1 MPSEKPDSSW
11 PPRWLTPVSNEAIA
25 RGDGEYAIEFAEA
38 FGSIGKDGIAGK
50 AGQPLALRSW
60 QRELVRAVYARDADG
75 GLQFRTALIGMPR
88 KNGKSALSSAAFGLY
103 SLIAEGIEGGE
114 VYSVAAE
121 KEQARIVFGEA
132 KRMVETSEL
141 SELCTLYR
149 DAIYVN
155 STKSVYRVVSAESYS
170 KEGLNPTRIIFDE
183 AHAHKDRTLF
193 DVFSLAMGN
202 RGKLGQLIA
211 ITTAGQK
218 TDITGQDSIAYNLYQ
233 YGKRVSTGEVDDPTF
248 FMAWWEADPEADH
261 RLETT
266 WRAANPGF
274 DDLVAMD
281 DFASAV
287 LRTPEP
293 EFRTKRLNQWVS
305 SLNAWLPTGKWEQ
318 LNQDIELD
326 PEQPVILGFDGSFN
340 GDCTAL
346 AYCTIPKDDEL
357 PHVGLIRVWE
367 KQPED
372 TDDWRVSTSE
382 VEDEIIQFCQKYN
395 VKEIACDPFRWQRTM
410 EAMQDLGLPVVEYN
424 SSSPSRMVPS
434 CSKLYQA
441 VTEAQLTHDGNPT
454 LARHLTNAVIKTD
467 RLGPRIVKE
476 HRGSPRK
483 IDAAVAAIIAFDRAT
498 VGRVEAEELTP
509 QFFI

>member
-1 MPSEKPDSSW
+1 MQSDSW
-11 PPRWLTPVSNEAIA
+11 PPRWLTPVSDEAIA

-50 AGQPLALRSW
+50 AGQPLELRSW
-60 QRELVRAVYARDADG
+60 QRELIKAVYARDEDG

-218 TDITGQDSIAYNLYQ
+218 TDMTGQDSIAYNLYQ
-233 YGKRVSTGEVDDPTF
+233 YGKRVASGEVIDPTY

-261 RLETT
+261 RLEST
-266 WRAANPGF
+266 WRTANPGF
-274 DDLVAMD
+274 DDLVAKD

-305 SLNAWLPTGKWEQ
+305 SMNAWLPTGKWEQ
-318 LNQDIELD
+318 LDSELELD
-326 PEQPVILGFDGSFN
+326 PEQPVIVGFDGSFN

-346 AYCTIPKDDEL
+346 AYVTVPKDDQV

-410 EAMQDLGLPVVEYN
+410 EAMQDRGLPIVEYP
-424 SSSPSRMVPS
+424 SSSPSRMVQAS
-434 CSKLYQA
+434 SKFYTA
-441 VTEAQLTHDGNPT
+441 VTEGNLTHDGNPT
-454 LARHLTNAVIKTD
+454 LARHLTNAVIKID

-483 IDAAVAAIIAFDRAT
+483 IDAAVAAVMAFDRAT
-498 VGRVEAEELTP
+498 VGRVEAEELLP

>member
-1 MPSEKPDSSW
+1 MDSW
-11 PPRWLTPVSNEAIA
+11 PPVWLTKVPQAAIEQ
-25 RGDGEYAIEFAEA
+25 GDGEYAIDFTQA
-38 FGSIGKDGIAGK
+38 FGSIGKDGIAGR
-50 AGQPLALRSW
+50 AGQALILRDW
-60 QRELVRAVYARDADG
+60 QKELVRHVYARDEDG
-75 GLQFRTALIGMPR
+75 GLKFRTVLIGMPR

-114 VYSVAAE
+114 VFSVAAE
-121 KEQARIVFGEA
+121 KQQAAIVFNEA

-149 DAIYVN
+149 DAIHVK
-155 STKSVYRVVSAESYS
+155 STNSVYRVVSAEAYS
-170 KEGLNPTRIIFDE
+170 KEGFNPSRVIMDE
-183 AHAHKDRTLF
+183 LHAHKDRTLF
-193 DVFSLAMGN
+193 DVFQLAMGN

-218 TDITGQDSIAYNLYQ
+218 TDMTGQDSIAYNLYQ
-233 YGKRVSTGEVDDPTF
+233 YGKRVSTGEIDDPSF
-248 FMAWWEADPEADH
+248 FMAWWEAQPEADH
-261 RLETT
+261 RLEST
-266 WRAANPGF
+266 WRTANPGF
-274 DDLVAMD
+274 DDLVAAD

-318 LNQDIELD
+318 LSAEIELD
-326 PEQPVILGFDGSFN
+326 PDQPVILGFDGSFN

-357 PHVGLIRVWE
+357 PHVGLVRVWE

-372 TDDWRVSTSE
+372 TDDWRVSTQE

-395 VKEIACDPFRWQRTM
+395 VKEIACDPFRWQRSM
-410 EAMQDLGLPVVEYN
+410 EAMQELGLPVVEYN
-424 SSSPSRMVPS
+424 SSSPSRMVPA
-434 CSKLYQA
+434 CSKVYQA
-441 VTEAQLTHDGNPT
+441 VTEEQLTHDGNPT
-454 LARHLTNAVIKTD
+454 LARHLSNAVIKTD

-483 IDAAVAAIIAFDRAT
+483 IDAAVAAVIAFDRAT

>member
-1 MPSEKPDSSW
+1 MQSDSW
-11 PPRWLTPVSNEAIA
+11 PPRWLTPVSDEAIA
-25 RGDGEYAIEFAEA
+25 RGDGQYAIEFAEA

-60 QRELVRAVYARDADG
+60 QQNLIRAMYARDADG
-75 GLQFRTALIGMPR
+75 GLQFRTALVGMPR

-132 KRMVETSEL
+132 RRMVETSEL
-141 SELCTLYR
+141 SDLVTLYK
-149 DAIYVN
+149 DAIFVN
-155 STKSVYRVVSAESYS
+155 ATKSVYRVVSAEAYS
-170 KEGLNPTRIIFDE
+170 KEGLNPSRVIMDE
-183 AHAHKDRTLF
+183 LHAHKDRTLF
-193 DVFSLAMGN
+193 DVFSLAGGN
-202 RGKLGQLIA
+202 RGKLNQLIA

-218 TDITGQDSIAYNLYQ
+218 TDMTGQDSIAYNLYQ
-233 YGKRVSTGEVDDPTF
+233 YGKRVATGEIDDPTY

-261 RLETT
+261 RLEST
-266 WRAANPGF
+266 WRTANPGF
-274 DDLVAMD
+274 DDLVAKD

-305 SLNAWLPTGKWEQ
+305 SMNAWLPTGKWEQ
-318 LNQDIELD
+318 LDSELELD
-326 PEQPVILGFDGSFN
+326 PEQPVIVGFDGSFN

-346 AYCTIPKDDEL
+346 AYVTVPKDDQP

-410 EAMQDLGLPVVEYN
+410 EAMQDRGLPIVEYP
-424 SSSPSRMVPS
+424 SSSPSRMVQAS
-434 CSKLYQA
+434 SKFYTA
-441 VTEAQLTHDGNPT
+441 VTEGNLTHDGNPT
-454 LARHLTNAVIKTD
+454 LARHLTNAVIKID

-483 IDAAVAAIIAFDRAT
+483 IDAAVAAVMAFDRAT

>member
-1 MPSEKPDSSW
+1 VDSW
-11 PPRWLTPVSNEAIA
+11 PPRWLTPVPEQAIA
-25 RGDGEYAIEFAEA
+25 DGDGQYAIEFAEA
-38 FGSIGKDGIAGK
+38 FGSIGKDGIAGQ
-50 AGQPLALRSW
+50 AGDALDLRPW
-60 QRELVRAVYARDADG
+60 QQELVKRVYARDADG
-75 GLQFRTALIGMPR
+75 GLRFRTALIGMPR

-149 DAIYVN
+149 DAIFVK
-155 STKSVYRVVSAESYS
+155 STNSVYRVVSAESYS

-218 TDITGQDSIAYNLYQ
+218 TDMTGQDSIAYNLYQ

-274 DDLVAMD
+274 DDLVSKD

-305 SLNAWLPTGKWEQ
+305 SMNAWLPTGKWEQ
-318 LNQDIELD
+318 LGAEIQLH
-326 PEQPVILGFDGSFN
+326 PEQPVIVGFDGSFN

-346 AYCTIPKDDEL
+346 TYCTIPADDSI
-357 PHVGLIRVWE
+357 PHIGLIRVWE

-372 TDDWRVSTSE
+372 TDDWRVSTAE
-382 VEDEIIQFCQKYN
+382 VEDEIIQFCQTYN

-424 SSSPSRMVPS
+424 SSSPSRMVPA
-434 CSKLYQA
+434 CSKLYTA
-441 VTEAQLTHDGNPT
+441 VTEGNLTHDNNPT
-454 LARHLTNAVIKTD
+454 LTRHLSNAVIKTD
-467 RLGPRIVKE
+467 RIGPRIVKE

-483 IDAAVAAIIAFDRAT
+483 IDAAVAAVIAFDRAT

>member
-1 MPSEKPDSSW
+1 
-11 PPRWLTPVSNEAIA
+11 LTPVPEQAIA
-25 RGDGEYAIEFAEA
+25 DGDGQYAIEFAEA
-38 FGSIGKDGIAGK
+38 FGSIGKDGIAGQ
-50 AGQPLALRSW
+50 AGDPLDLRPW
-60 QRELVRAVYARDADG
+60 QQELVKRVYARDADG
-75 GLQFRTALIGMPR
+75 GLRFRTALIGMPR

-149 DAIYVN
+149 DAIFVK
-155 STKSVYRVVSAESYS
+155 STNSVYRVVSAESYS

-218 TDITGQDSIAYNLYQ
+218 TDMTGQDSIAYNLYQ

-274 DDLVAMD
+274 DDLVARD

-305 SLNAWLPTGKWEQ
+305 SMNAWLPTGKWEQ
-318 LNQDIELD
+318 LGAEIELD
-326 PEQPVILGFDGSFN
+326 PEQPVIVGFDGSFN

-346 AYCTIPKDDEL
+346 TYCTIPADDSV
-357 PHVGLIRVWE
+357 PHIGLIRVWE

-372 TDDWRVSTSE
+372 TDDWRVSTQE

-395 VKEIACDPFRWQRTM
+395 VKEIACDPFRWQRSM

-424 SSSPSRMVPS
+424 SSSPSRMVPA
-434 CSKLYQA
+434 CSKLYTA
-441 VTEAQLTHDGNPT
+441 VTEGNLTHDNNPT
-454 LARHLTNAVIKTD
+454 LTRHLSNAVIKTD
-467 RLGPRIVKE
+467 RIGPRIVKE

-483 IDAAVAAIIAFDRAT
+483 IDAAVAAVIAFDRAT

>member
-1 MPSEKPDSSW
+1 MPLDSW
-11 PPRWLTPVSNEAIA
+11 PPKWLTPTPDDLIKA
-25 RGDGEYAIEFAEA
+25 GQGEYAIEFAEA
-38 FGSIGKDGIAGK
+38 FGSIGKDGIAGRM
-50 AGQPLALRSW
+50 GQALSLRPW
-60 QRELVRAVYARDADG
+60 QRELVRHVYAQDSSGDG
-75 GLQFRTALIGMPR
+75 LRHRTALIGMPR

-132 KRMVETSEL
+132 RRMVETSEL
-141 SELCTLYR
+141 ADLVTLYK
-149 DAIYVN
+149 DAIFVN
-155 STKSVYRVVSAESYS
+155 STKSVYRVVSAEAYS
-170 KEGLNPTRIIFDE
+170 KEGLNPSRVIMDE
-183 AHAHKDRTLF
+183 LHAHRDRTLF
-193 DVFSLAMGN
+193 DVFQLAMGN
-202 RGKLGQLIA
+202 RGKLAQLIA

-218 TDITGQDSIAYNLYQ
+218 TDMTGQDSIAYNLYQ
-233 YGKRVSTGEVDDPTF
+233 YGKRVATGEIDDPSF
-248 FMAWWEADPEADH
+248 FMAWWEANPEADH
-261 RLETT
+261 RLEST
-266 WRAANPGF
+266 WQTANPGF
-274 DDLVAMD
+274 DDLVAKD

-305 SLNAWLPTGKWEQ
+305 SMNAWLPTGKWEQ
-318 LNQDIELD
+318 LDSDLELD
-326 PEQPVILGFDGSFN
+326 PDQPVIVGFDGSFN

-346 AYCTIPKDDEL
+346 AYVTVPKDDQV

-382 VEDEIIQFCQKYN
+382 VEDEIIQFCQNYN

-410 EAMQDLGLPVVEYN
+410 EAMQDRGLPIVEYP
-424 SSSPSRMVPS
+424 SSSPSRMVQAS
-434 CSKLYQA
+434 SKFYTA
-441 VTEAQLTHDGNPT
+441 VTEGNLTHDGNPT
-454 LARHLTNAVIKTD
+454 LARHLTNAVIKID

-483 IDAAVAAIIAFDRAT
+483 IDAAVAAVMAFDRAT